1 MVRKQLRGTNLP
13 QVSSNHYLDTNA
25 IDANY
30 EEFDDDYNYSDSE
43 ADQRYRHSHNNRWHN
58 QAYRAGRYARSAR
71 DWGQNYSRGISPA
84 MENGASAAIGTLG
97 TVASHTN
104 PFRPWRSFA
113 FWSMGIGTLIVGGW
127 VAQFFLGGLIA
138 TRNPRQLPQN
148 APTAVRFGHGVVTAG
163 KPVATGAW
171 SGFGQVANGAGDS
184 LDKAV
189 RLQNAG
195 PDNWQQP
202 PVTVRQQQQP
212 TTTLPLTNWT
222 GDGGYQSVGRK

>member
-1 MVRKQLRGTNLP
+1 MVRKQLRGANLP
-13 QVSSNHYLDTNA
+13 QLHSTNYLSTDVMDTDYEEENDDYTNRHNRSSN
-25 IDANY
+25 
-30 EEFDDDYNYSDSE
+30 
-43 ADQRYRHSHNNRWHN
+43 WHGR
-58 QAYRAGRYARSAR
+58 AHRAGRYARNAC
-71 DWGQNYSRGISPA
+71 DWGQNYSRGITPA

-148 APTAVRFGHGVVTAG
+148 APTAVRFGHGVVNAG
-163 KPVATGAW
+163 KPVATGVW
-171 SGFGQVANGAGDS
+171 NGFGTVATGAGDS
-184 LDKAV
+184 LDRAV
-189 RLQNAG
+189 RLNSGASN
-195 PDNWQQP
+195 DWQQP
-202 PVTVRQQQQP
+202 RVTVQQPQQP

-222 GDGGYQSVGRK
+222 GAGGYQSVGNK

>member
-1 MVRKQLRGTNLP
+1 MVRKQLRGANLP
-13 QVSSNHYLDTNA
+13 QLHSSDYLSTDVM
-25 IDANY
+25 DANY
-30 EEFDDDYNYSDSE
+30 EEENDDYTN
-43 ADQRYRHSHNNRWHN
+43 RHNRGSNWHGR
-58 QAYRAGRYARSAR
+58 AYRAGRYARGAY
-71 DWGQNYSRGISPA
+71 DWGQNYSRGITPA

-104 PFRPWRSFA
+104 PFRPWKSFA

-148 APTAVRFGHGVVTAG
+148 APTAVRFGHGVVNAG
-163 KPVATGAW
+163 KPVAAGVW
-171 SGFGQVANGAGDS
+171 NGFGTVATGAGDS

-189 RLQNAG
+189 RLNSG
-195 PDNWQQP
+195 TSDDWQQP
-202 PVTVRQQQQP
+202 RVTVQQAQQS

-222 GDGGYQSVGRK
+222 GAGRSEGGRE

>member
-1 MVRKQLRGTNLP
+1 VRKQLRGRNLP
-13 QVSSNHYLDTNA
+13 QVNTNHYLEANVVDT
-25 IDANY
+25 NY
-30 EEFDDDYNYSDSE
+30 EEFDDDYNYSDRS
-43 ADQRYRHSHNNRWHN
+43 QNNRWHN
-58 QAYRAGRYARSAR
+58 RAYSAGGYARNAY
-71 DWGQNYSRGISPA
+71 DWGQNYSRGVTPA

-148 APTAVRFGHGVVTAG
+148 APTAVRFGHGVINAG
-163 KPVATGAW
+163 KPVASGVW

-189 RLQNAG
+189 RLQTVDS
-195 PDNWQQP
+195 DNWQQP
-202 PVTVRQQQQP
+202 PVTVRQQRQP

-222 GDGGYQSVGRK
+222 GDGSYQSVRRK

>member
-1 MVRKQLRGTNLP
+1 MVRKQLRGTNVP
-13 QVSSNHYLDTNA
+13 QLNSGDYLDTHVMN
-25 IDANY
+25 ANY
-30 EEFDDDYNYSDSE
+30 EEFDGGEGDSE
-43 ADQRYRHSHNNRWHN
+43 AHRRYRSSQDNRWHN
-58 QAYRAGRYARSAR
+58 RAYRAGRYAGGAY
-71 DWGQNYSRGISPA
+71 DWGQNYSRGVTPA

-113 FWSMGIGTLIVGGW
+113 FWSMGIGTLVVGGW

-171 SGFGQVANGAGDS
+171 SGFGQVASGAGDS
-184 LDKAV
+184 LDRAV
-189 RLQNAG
+189 RLQNLG
-195 PDNWQQP
+195 SDNWQQQG
-202 PVTVRQQQQP
+202 VTVRQQQQP
-212 TTTLPLTNWT
+212 TTTLPLTTWT
-222 GDGGYQSVGRK
+222 GDGSYQSVGRK

>member
-13 QVSSNHYLDTNA
+13 QVSSSHYLDTNV
-25 IDANY
+25 IDGNY
-30 EEFDDDYNYSDSE
+30 EEFDDDYNYSD
-43 ADQRYRHSHNNRWHN
+43 AHSHNNRWHN
-58 QAYRAGRYARSAR
+58 RAYRAGRYAKSAK

-84 MENGASAAIGTLG
+84 MENGASAAIATLG
-97 TVASHTN
+97 TVANHSN

-148 APTAVRFGHGVVTAG
+148 APTAVRFGHGVVNAG
-163 KPVATGAW
+163 KPVTTGVW
-171 SGFGQVANGAGDS
+171 NGFGQVANGAGDS

-222 GDGGYQSVGRK
+222 GDSGYQSVGRK